1 MPIIDIFIYYLFL
14 PVSSFEKG
22 AAAGAVCS
30 PSFNSFQ
37 FIFGNAIE
45 PHEGF

>member
-22 AAAGAVCS
+22 SSCWRNLL
-30 PSFNSFQ
+30 P
-37 FIFGNAIE
+37 FIQLVQVHFW
-45 PHEGF
+45 